1 MPKLPNPFSTKPT
14 EKQIRLTREI
24 LDVIFKDP
32 QVKYG
37 LREFSDIKIDEVLQ
51 IFEKGEEK
59 FYVKCLKRDKDVLIY
74 NKEKNLSK
82 PEEVIRQLWLVKLV
96 KKYHYPL
103 NRIKV
108 EKDVRFGREIHAK
121 AADIIV
127 YQKDEETPYIIIEVK
142 SPTEEKGIEQLKTY
156 LNAEGSPIGVWSNGK
171 ERVILYRPYPK
182 EFEDT
187 LTDIPRADQTVDD
200 VLKKKKTL
208 DDLTSDYNL
217 TERIKIL
224 EELVLANAGV
234 DVFQEV
240 FKLIYAK
247 LYDEK
252 EARLREDKEVY
263 FRKLKD
269 SKFTYNII
277 NRLFKESVKEW
288 PGIFSHYDEIQL
300 SPEHLSICVS
310 QLEDIKLLNSNL
322 EVIDAAFEYL
332 LPEVVKGK
340 KGQYFTP
347 RYVIDMAVKMLNPH
361 KDEYII
367 DPAAGSGGF
376 LIHAMQWVWNHDLKD
391 APREKKIEYAKRYLY
406 GIDFDDKP
414 VKISRAL
421 MLIAGDGRAHIFKLN
436 SLNPREW
443 HGSDA
448 EKEKARAELRPLL
461 LKTGDYEKDRENE
474 ENFKYFAFDIL
485 LTNPPFAGEI
495 RETTLLRNYELVM
508 KKGKVPKKAE
518 RDLLFVERALQ
529 LIKPGGRMAIVL
541 PQGKLNNT
549 NMEYVRKWIMD
560 KARILA
566 VVGLHV
572 NTFKPHTGTKT
583 SVLFLQKWN
592 DNPQLG
598 PLNPYQEDYPIF
610 MAVSKKPG
618 KDNSGEYVYKK
629 DAKGNYILDEKGR
642 RILDHDL
649 DEIAEAFVEF
659 AKKQKFSFLEINKV

>member
-1 MPKLPNPFSTKPT
+1 MAKLPDPFSTKPT
-14 EKQIRLTREI
+14 KEQMKVTREI
-24 LDVIFKDP
+24 LDAIFKVP

-37 LREFSDIKIDEVLQ
+37 LREFAKLKIEEVIS
-51 IFEKGEEK
+51 IFEKEKGK
-59 FYVKCLKRDKDVLIY
+59 FYLHCLKRDKDLLVY
-74 NKEKNLSK
+74 DKNRNTSK
-82 PEEVIRQLWLVKLV
+82 PEEIIRQLWLARLIKD
-96 KKYHYPL
+96 YRYPL
-103 NRIKV
+103 QRIEV

-127 YQKDEETPYIIIEVK
+127 YQEDKDTPYIIIEVK
-142 SPTEEKGIEQLKTY
+142 SPTEEKGIDQLKTY
-156 LNAEGSPIGVWSNGK
+156 LNAEGSPIGIWSNGK

-182 EFEDT
+182 QFEDT
-187 LTDIPRADQTVDD
+187 LTEIPRVDQTITD
-200 VLKKKKTL
+200 VLEERKTL
-208 DDLTSDYNL
+208 EKLTSDYDL

-252 EARLREDKEVY
+252 EAKSRPDREVY
-263 FRKLKD
+263 FRKSKD
-269 SKFTYNII
+269 PKFTFDII
-277 NRLFKESVKEW
+277 NRLFKDSVEEW
-288 PGIFSHYDEIQL
+288 PGIFLRQDEIQL
-300 SPEHLSICVS
+300 LPEHLSIVVS
-310 QLEDIKLLNSNL
+310 QLEDIKLLDTNL
-322 EVIDAAFEYL
+322 AVIDAAFEYL
-332 LPEVVKGK
+332 LPEVAKGK

-347 RYVIDMAVKMLNPH
+347 RHVIDMAVTILNPCD
-361 KDEYII
+361 KEYII

-376 LIHAMQWVWNHDLKD
+376 LIHAMQWVWNHDLKN
-391 APREKKIEYAKRYLY
+391 APHEKQIEYAQRYLY

-421 MLIAGDGRAHIFKLN
+421 MLIAGDGRSHIFKLN

-443 HGSDA
+443 QGSDS
-448 EKEKARAELRPLL
+448 EKEKARADLREHL

-474 ENFKYFAFDIL
+474 ETFRNFAFDIL

-495 RETTLLRNYELVM
+495 REQLLLRDYELAE
-508 KKGKVPKKAE
+508 KKGKLSKKVE
-518 RDLLFVERALQ
+518 RDLLFIERALQ
-529 LIKPGGRMAIVL
+529 LIKPGGRLAIIL

-549 NMEYVRKWIMD
+549 NTEYVRKWLMD

-566 VVGLHV
+566 VVGLNV

-592 DNPQLG
+592 NKPELG

-629 DAKGNYILDEKGR
+629 DDKGNIILDEKGR

-649 DEIAEAFVEF
+649 DEIAEAFVKF
-659 AKKQKFSFLEINKV
+659 AKDQQFSFWE

>member
-1 MPKLPNPFSTKPT
+1 MPKLPDPFSTKPT
-14 EKQIRLTREI
+14 KEQIKTTREI
-24 LDVIFKDP
+24 LDAIFKDP

-37 LREFSDIKIDEVLQ
+37 LREFSKLKIEEVIS
-51 IFEKGEEK
+51 IFEKEKGK
-59 FYVKCLKRDKDVLIY
+59 FYLHCLKRDKDLLVY
-74 NKEKNLSK
+74 DKNKNTSK
-82 PEEVIRQLWLVKLV
+82 PEEIIRQLWLVRLIKD
-96 KKYHYPL
+96 YRYPL
-103 NRIKV
+103 QRIEV

-127 YQKDEETPYIIIEVK
+127 YQEDKNTPYIIIEVK
-142 SPTEEKGIEQLKTY
+142 SPTEEKGIDQLKTY

-182 EFEDT
+182 QFEDT
-187 LTDIPRADQTVDD
+187 LTEIPRVDQTIND
-200 VLKKKKTL
+200 VLEERKTL
-208 DDLTSDYNL
+208 EKLTSDYDL

-252 EARLREDKEVY
+252 EARSRSDQEVY
-263 FRKLKD
+263 FRKSKD
-269 SKFTYNII
+269 PKFTFDIV
-277 NRLFKESVKEW
+277 NRLFKDAIEEW
-288 PGIFSHYDEIQL
+288 PGIFMRQDEIQL
-300 SPEHLSICVS
+300 LPEHLSIVVS
-310 QLEDIKLLNSNL
+310 QLEDIKLLDTNL
-322 EVIDAAFEYL
+322 GIIDAAFEYL
-332 LPEVVKGK
+332 LPEVAKGK

-347 RYVIDMAVKMLNPH
+347 RHVIDMAVKMLNPH
-361 KDEYII
+361 DKEYII

-376 LIHAMQWVWNHDLKD
+376 LIHAMQWVWNHDLRD
-391 APREKKIEYAKRYLY
+391 ALHQKKIEYAQRYLY

-443 HGSDA
+443 QGSDS
-448 EKEKARAELRPLL
+448 EKEKARAELREHL
-461 LKTGDYEKDRENE
+461 LKADDYEKDRENE
-474 ENFKYFAFDIL
+474 ETFRNFAFDIL

-495 RETTLLRNYELVM
+495 REQLLLRDYELAKN
-508 KKGKVPKKAE
+508 KKGKLSNKVE
-518 RDLLFVERALQ
+518 RDLLFIERALQ
-529 LIKPGGRMAIVL
+529 LIKPGGRLAIVL

-549 NMEYVRKWIMD
+549 NTEYIRQWLLD

-566 VVGLHV
+566 VIGLHG

-592 DNPQLG
+592 DNPRIG
-598 PLNPYQEDYPIF
+598 PLNLYQEDYPIF
-610 MAVSKKPG
+610 MAVSKKSG

-629 DAKGNYILDEKGR
+629 DEKENYILDQKGR

-649 DEIAEAFVEF
+649 DETAEAFVGF
-659 AKKQKFSFLEINKV
+659 AKEQKFSFV

>member
-1 MPKLPNPFSTKPT
+1 MAKLPDPFSTKPT
-14 EKQIRLTREI
+14 KEQMKVTREI
-24 LDVIFKDP
+24 LDAIFKVP

-37 LREFSDIKIDEVLQ
+37 LREFAKLKIEEVIS
-51 IFEKGEEK
+51 IFEKEKGK
-59 FYVKCLKRDKDVLIY
+59 FYLHCLKRDKDLLVY
-74 NKEKNLSK
+74 DKNRNTSK
-82 PEEVIRQLWLVKLV
+82 PEEIIRQLWLARLIKD
-96 KKYHYPL
+96 YRYPL
-103 NRIKV
+103 QRIEV

-127 YQKDEETPYIIIEVK
+127 YQEDKDTPYIIIEVK
-142 SPTEEKGIEQLKTY
+142 SPTEEKGIDQLKTY
-156 LNAEGSPIGVWSNGK
+156 LNAEGSPIGIWSNGK
-171 ERVILYRPYPK
+171 ERVILYRSYPK
-182 EFEDT
+182 QFEDT
-187 LTDIPRADQTVDD
+187 LTEIPRVDQTITD
-200 VLKKKKTL
+200 VLEERKTL
-208 DDLTSDYNL
+208 EKLTSDYDL

-252 EARLREDKEVY
+252 EAKSRPDREVY
-263 FRKLKD
+263 FRKSKD
-269 SKFTYNII
+269 PKFTFDII
-277 NRLFKESVKEW
+277 NRLFKDSVEEW
-288 PGIFSHYDEIQL
+288 PGIFLRQDEIQL
-300 SPEHLSICVS
+300 LPEHLSIVVS
-310 QLEDIKLLNSNL
+310 QLEDIKLLDTNL
-322 EVIDAAFEYL
+322 AVIDAAFEYL
-332 LPEVVKGK
+332 LPEVAKGK

-347 RYVIDMAVKMLNPH
+347 RHVIDMAVTILNPCD
-361 KDEYII
+361 KEYII

-376 LIHAMQWVWNHDLKD
+376 LIHAMQWVWNHDLKN
-391 APREKKIEYAKRYLY
+391 APHEKQIEYAQRYLY

-421 MLIAGDGRAHIFKLN
+421 MLIAGDGRSHIFKLN

-443 HGSDA
+443 QGSDS
-448 EKEKARAELRPLL
+448 EKEKARADLREHL

-474 ENFKYFAFDIL
+474 ETFRNFAFDIL

-495 RETTLLRNYELVM
+495 REQLLLRDYELAE
-508 KKGKVPKKAE
+508 KKGKLSKKVE
-518 RDLLFVERALQ
+518 RDLLFIERALQ
-529 LIKPGGRMAIVL
+529 LIKPGGRLAIIL

-549 NMEYVRKWIMD
+549 NTEYVRKWLMD

-566 VVGLHV
+566 VVGLNV

-592 DNPQLG
+592 NKPELG

-629 DAKGNYILDEKGR
+629 DDKGNIILDEKGR

-649 DEIAEAFVEF
+649 DEIAEAFVKF
-659 AKKQKFSFLEINKV
+659 AKDQQFSFWE

>member
-1 MPKLPNPFSTKPT
+1 MPKLPDPFSTKPT
-14 EKQIRLTREI
+14 KEQIKTTREI
-24 LDVIFKDP
+24 LDAIFKDP

-37 LREFSDIKIDEVLQ
+37 LREFSKLKIEEVLT
-51 IFEKGEEK
+51 IFEKEKDK
-59 FYVKCLKRDKDVLIY
+59 FYVHCLKRDKDLLVY
-74 NKEKNLSK
+74 DKSKNASK
-82 PEEVIRQLWLVKLV
+82 PEEIIRQLWLVRLIKD
-96 KKYHYPL
+96 YRYPL
-103 NRIKV
+103 ERIEV

-121 AADIIV
+121 AADIII
-127 YQKDEETPYIIIEVK
+127 YQKDKVTPYIIIEVK
-142 SPTEEKGIEQLKTY
+142 SPTEERGIDQLKTY

-182 EFEDT
+182 QFEDT
-187 LTDIPRADQTVDD
+187 LTDIPRVDQTTED
-200 VLKKKKTL
+200 VLKKRKTL
-208 DDLTSDYNL
+208 KDLITDYDL

-252 EARLREDKEVY
+252 EARSRPEQEVY
-263 FRKLKD
+263 FRKSKD
-269 SKFTYNII
+269 PKFMFDQIS
-277 NRLFKESVKEW
+277 RLFKESVEEW
-288 PGIFSHYDEIQL
+288 PGIFNRYDEILL
-300 SPEHLSICVS
+300 SPEHLSVCVG
-310 QLEDIKLLNSNL
+310 QLEDVKLLDSNL
-322 EVIDAAFEYL
+322 EIIDAAFEYL
-332 LPEVVKGK
+332 LPEVAKGK

-347 RYVIDMAVKMLNPH
+347 RHVIDMAVKMLNPRD
-361 KDEYII
+361 KEYIV

-376 LIHAMQWVWNHDLKD
+376 LIHAMQWVWGHDLKD
-391 APREKKIEYAKRYLY
+391 APHEKQVDYARRYLY

-414 VKISRAL
+414 VKIARAL
-421 MLIAGDGRAHIFKLN
+421 MLIAGDGRSHIFKLN
-436 SLNPREW
+436 SLNPKEW
-443 HGSDA
+443 QGSDS
-448 EKEKARAELRPLL
+448 EKEKARAELRERL
-461 LKTGDYEKDRENE
+461 LKTGDYEKDKENSE
-474 ENFKYFAFDIL
+474 AFRNFAFDIL

-495 RETTLLRNYELVM
+495 REQLLLRDYELA
-508 KKGKVPKKAE
+508 KRKGKVAKKVE
-518 RDLLFVERALQ
+518 RDLLFIERALQ
-529 LIKPGGRMAIVL
+529 LIKPGGRLAIVL

-549 NMEYVRKWIMD
+549 NMEYVRQWLLD

-592 DNPQLG
+592 DNPKLG

-629 DAKGNYILDEKGR
+629 DEKGNYILDEKGR

-649 DEIAEAFVEF
+649 DEIAEAFVKF
-659 AKKQKFSFLEINKV
+659 AKEQKFSFWM